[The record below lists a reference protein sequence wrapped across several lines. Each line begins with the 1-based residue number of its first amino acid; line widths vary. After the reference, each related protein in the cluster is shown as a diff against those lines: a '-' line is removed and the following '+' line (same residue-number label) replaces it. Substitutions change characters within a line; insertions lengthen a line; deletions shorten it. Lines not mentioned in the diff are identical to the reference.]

1 MHLDFN
7 FFFLFFFPLL
17 LAFVV
22 LEYLGERT
30 WQRISRSW
38 IKGLGWVG
46 KESIGDSQSR
56 DFCRKKPAPI
66 IIQGFSERHPLR
78 SSPPNRP
85 VLESGGWRDTTYPLF
100 FVFFCPRANLVY
112 IHTIIFPS
120 NVHSS
125 SPTVLFS
132 SLVTGRPVFRAPE
145 RDAFEGK
152 GGGGGGRLLS

>member
-7 FFFLFFFPLL
+7 FSFCSFFLFFLHLWFWSIW
-17 LAFVV
+17 
-22 LEYLGERT
+22 E
-30 WQRISRSW
+30 
-38 IKGLGWVG
+38 KGHGNGYRGPGSKGRVGLG

-120 NVHSS
+120 NVHPS
-125 SPTVLFS
+125 SPTVLFL
-132 SLVTGRPVFRAPE
+132 SLVTGRPVFRAAPE
-145 RDAFEGK
+145 RDAFEGN
-152 GGGGGGRLLS
+152 GGGGGLLS